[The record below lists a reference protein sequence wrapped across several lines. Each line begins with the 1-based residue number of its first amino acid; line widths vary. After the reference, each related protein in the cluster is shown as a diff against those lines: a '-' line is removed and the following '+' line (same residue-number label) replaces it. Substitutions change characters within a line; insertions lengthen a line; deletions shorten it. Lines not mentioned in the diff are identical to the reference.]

1 MTEKEINQR
10 LMHASVV
17 EAHLAACQQELA
29 ECKRIIEE
37 AQKQEP
43 VAIASMPWCRLE
55 WLIGDTI
62 TWADVRGLCVTNAK
76 LYRAPIPAQQAAG
89 GRDREGDKEVAMQ
102 RTGVDVDAALEDTG
116 LSR

>member
-43 VAIASMPWCRLE
+43 VAWINQR
-55 WLIGDTI
+55 GDYVEVSTKSTVYGSHTI
-62 TWADVRGLCVTNAK
+62 P
-76 LYRAPIPAQQAAG
+76 LYRAPIPAHKAQAVPVVPE
-89 GRDREGDKEVAMQ
+89 GR
-102 RTGVDVDAALEDTG
+102 
-116 LSR
+116 